1 MDYFNQLADEVNN
14 MTEEES
20 LRLLI
25 NFNRDNL
32 DDILDWQKKH
42 PNEPYLDEF
51 TNEELIAETEREI
64 QELEAELKKL
74 NERGRQ

>member
-1 MDYFNQLADEVNN
+1 MDYFNQIADEVNN

-20 LRLLI
+20 LQLLI

-32 DDILDWQKKH
+32 EDILDWQKKH

>member
-1 MDYFNQLADEVNN
+1 MDYFNQIADEVNN

-20 LRLLI
+20 LQLLI

-32 DDILDWQKKH
+32 EDILDWQKKH

-51 TNEELIAETEREI
+51 TNEELIAETEDSI
-64 QELEAELKKL
+64 KLLEAELKKL

>member
-1 MDYFNQLADEVNN
+1 MDYFNQIADEVNN

-20 LRLLI
+20 IQLQI

-32 DDILDWQKKH
+32 EDILDWQKKH

-74 NERGRQ
+74 NERGRR